1 MRASGRCTRVLILT
15 GEVELGRLVRT
26 TLEPACNVT
35 TAAPV
40 PMKLEAD
47 AEAFD
52 IVLIDLEPFDLDAIA
67 HVRRA
72 HPNAEVVA
80 ICREYREVDCIEVLQ
95 RGADYLARPFRKHD
109 LLARVRVAE
118 LRLFNAA
125 GRPRYSRHG
134 PLVVDLFDQRVFF
147 DGQPVALSPSQ
158 MKCSCCWR
166 AAPACLPAMIAFS
179 PRSELL
185 NRRAD
190 DARYIPSFSYCGG
203 GSNGTRDIRSFSWPR
218 SDSDTVLRRRRSSS
232 CRGTQIMSRA
242 TEAAAALYD
251 IRGMVPN
258 CSDYRAGHGRSRS
271 HRRLYGGRV
280 RKPQDVS

>member
-1 MRASGRCTRVLILT
+1 MRASGRRTRVLILT
-15 GEVELGRLVRT
+15 GEAELGRLVRT

-40 PMKLEAD
+40 PMKLKAD

-52 IVLIDLEPFDLDAIA
+52 VVLIDLEPFDLDAIA

-72 HPNAEVVA
+72 HRGAEVVA

-118 LRLFNAA
+118 LRLFNGT

-134 PLVVDLFDQRVFF
+134 PLVVDLFDQKVFF

-158 MKCSCCWR
+158 MKVLMLLASR
-166 AAPACLPAMIAFS
+166 PGMPVSYDRILSALGATES
-179 PRSELL
+179 PSG
-185 NRRAD
+185 RRALH
-190 DARYIPSFSYCGG
+190 SL
-203 GSNGTRDIRSFSWPR
+203 
-218 SDSDTVLRRRRSSS
+218 VLLLRRRIERDP
-232 CRGTQIMSRA
+232 RHPEVLLAEVGFGYRL
-242 TEAAAALYD
+242 AASPVEQLPRNAD
-251 IRGMVPN
+251 HVEGDG
-258 CSDYRAGHGRSRS
+258 S
-271 HRRLYGGRV
+271 GGSPV
-280 RKPQDVS
+280 